1 VKLLL
6 LSVVAYRKKRFHE
19 FCHTRKQGGGM
30 WQEYYSLRPSMR
42 IKLERY
48 NPGVLLF
55 LTLTSTNSHRQSDM
69 HYIA

>member
-1 VKLLL
+1 VKILL

-19 FCHTRKQGGGM
+19 FCHTRKQGGG
-30 WQEYYSLRPSMR
+30 WQDYDSLRPSMR

-48 NPGVLLF
+48 NPEVLLF

-69 HYIA
+69 HYMA